1 MQAIISIA
9 RDKLKENSDDK
20 TVSSAQKFFKEKI
33 KFYGVKVPVVHN
45 ISKELYTSVENL
57 TKEEIF
63 TICEEFW
70 RSGFLEE
77 SFIACNWSYYLH
89 KSYKPATAENICYDC
104 FRSPINY

>member
-1 MQAIISIA
+1 MNPIISIA
-9 RDKLKENSDDK
+9 RDKLKKSVDEK
-20 TVSSAQKFFKEKI
+20 TLASAQKFFKEKI
-33 KFYGVKVPVVHN
+33 KFYGVKVPVVHK
-45 ISKELYTSVENL
+45 ISKELFISVKNMP
-57 TKEEIF
+57 KDEIF
-63 TICEEFW
+63 TMCEEFW